1 MKKVTGTS
9 SAVAMVADRPG
20 MAPTNRPKAEATAMI
35 ARTFRS
41 KNRPSAAMMAS
52 MRSPQVRGE
61 RPAGQRH
68 QQQPGKQ
75 QPDHDDHAERD
86 EGGPP
91 WPHDE
96 IDHED
101 RPDHQRTEERRVGKE
116 CVSTCRYTGSPNQ

>member
-35 ARTFRS
+35 ARTFGS

-52 MRSPQVRGE
+52 MRSPQVRRE

-68 QQQPGKQ
+68 QPQPGNKQ
-75 QPDHDDHAERD
+75 RDHDDHDER
-86 EGGPP
+86 
-91 WPHDE
+91 
-96 IDHED
+96 ED
-101 RPDHQRTEERRVGKE
+101 RKSDVEGKKGDVGVE
-116 CVSTCRYTGSPNQ
+116 